1 MDEIICHNIIRIIL
15 VISIWMNLEL
25 SVLKE
30 VGCQHLDEI

>member
-1 MDEIICHNIIRIIL
+1 MDEIICHNIRIIL